1 MRIKICGITQPEQ
14 GQAIAALGITTLG
27 FICVERSPR
36 FISPPHLKNL
46 LATLPPGLHK
56 IGVFVNASLA
66 EIQEIVTLTGL
77 TGIQLHGEE
86 SPRFCQALRQE
97 VPGVELWKALRVKTP
112 QHLQTVEDYAPFVDA
127 VLLDAYHPQQ
137 YGGTGQVLN
146 WADLM
151 DFAPP
156 VPWFLAGGLTP
167 ENIREALKQ
176 VQPSGID
183 LSSGVE
189 RSPGD
194 KDLQKV
200 ARLWQVMNNLRELS
214 KH

>member
-36 FISPPHLKNL
+36 FIAPPHLKDL
-46 LATLPPGLHK
+46 LATLPRDLHK
-56 IGVFVNASLA
+56 IGVFVNATLA
-66 EIQEIVTLTGL
+66 EIQEIVTLTDL
-77 TGIQLHGEE
+77 TGVQLHGDE
-86 SPRFCQALRQE
+86 SPSFCQVLGQE
-97 VPGVELWKALRVKTP
+97 MPGVELWKALRLKTSESLKVV
-112 QHLQTVEDYAPFVDA
+112 QDYTPFVDA
-127 VLLDAYHPQQ
+127 ILLDAYHPQQ

-146 WADLM
+146 WADLA

-167 ENIREALKQ
+167 GNIGEALKQ

-200 ARLWQVMNNLRELS
+200 AQLLQVMKNL
-214 KH
+214 